1 MSVHNTLYVK
11 SELFTN
17 KVSGTDFTD
26 ADWAFLGTVDQDLAK
41 NAAVEFESV
50 KFNNTTNTTKVQTGA
65 TGDYTLTLPTGTGTN
80 GQFLTTDGSGALSW
94 ENAVVYD
101 QTLNTTDN
109 VGFAGLTVSGN
120 STLQAN
126 LNVTGTVQA
135 AHLTLSGNLTVQGST
150 TLIDT
155 ENTVIKD
162 NIIILNSGQTGDGVG
177 GTGVNGAGTAGI
189 EIGRG
194 SAASVNF
201 LFNEPDNRWVVG
213 RVGTTI
219 GNGTYYVSELAEST
233 QTQGSIP
240 GFDANGRLKGDEGL
254 TAGEVNQLQNIDTTT
269 ITGTQWGYLGSTDQP
284 LATNDSV
291 TFNGATLSGDLVVNT
306 GSNITNSVSAV
317 ITTDSNDITDRV
329 TVFDTS
335 SGIVGLTLPDARTRT
350 GKIYTIVLQTAGN
363 ELLIDPGTSG
373 SINGSAEITLD
384 VAGQHLTV
392 MSDGSSNWLI
402 L

>member
-11 SELFTN
+11 NELFTN

-26 ADWAFLGTVDQDLAK
+26 ADWALLGTVDQQLAK
-41 NAAVEFESV
+41 TNDVEFKSMT
-50 KFNNTTNTTKVQTGA
+50 FNNTTNKTKVQTGA

-80 GQFLTTDGSGALSW
+80 GQFLTTDGFGALSW

-194 SAASVNF
+194 SVASVNF

-306 GSNITNSVSAV
+306 GSNITNSVSTV
-317 ITTDSNDITDRV
+317 ITAGPITPVNRI
-329 TVFDTS
+329 TVVNTTS
-335 SGIVGLTLPDARTRT
+335 GAVNANLPDASQNT
-350 GKIYTIVLQTAGN
+350 GKCYTIVLQTGAN
-363 ELLIDPGTSG
+363 QLIIGADASGTIDG
-373 SINGSAEITLD
+373 EDEIILDTVGQHITL
-384 VAGQHLTV
+384 
-392 MSDGSSNWLI
+392 MSDGSNNWLI
-402 L
+402 V